1 MSINRRTVVRST
13 AWTVPAVAVAS
24 AAPAFATTGRL
35 LSWTFTVEPVPLA
48 DSKSTA
54 CDDLKITFDN
64 TASGPDGVDLV
75 PTKVR
80 SEVNIFG
87 QWHGQDQANAEAI
100 AAGTSYSMQVGQ
112 SIPAGYPLRFA
123 VSFNDASGTTVTRTT
138 GEVTTGACGKSAT
151 FSHISQ
157 S

>member
-1 MSINRRTVVRST
+1 M
-13 AWTVPAVAVAS
+13 
-24 AAPAFATTGRL
+24 
-35 LSWTFTVEPVPLA
+35 
-48 DSKSTA
+48 
-54 CDDLKITFDN
+54 
-64 TASGPDGVDLV
+64 

-80 SEVNIFG
+80 SEVKIFG
-87 QWHGQDQANAEAI
+87 SWQGQDQANADAI